1 MLLAYIDESYDRDE
15 YWLTALVVP
24 NAVALQL
31 QNKFDDIVR
40 DATLEF
46 GVPLTAELH
55 GHPLLHAK
63 EAWEPM
69 KEPVRARINI
79 YQAALRAIADTEGTQ
94 IVMAGIDVAR
104 LNRRYTA
111 PPHPHQEALDQLAQ
125 SVNALAAECETD
137 FLAIADEID
146 QSDTL
151 RASYWD
157 MQRLDTISRYGGKLE
172 RAVDALHF
180 APSRHSRLLQA
191 ADLVSYLHFRIRR
204 TPDAD
209 PRSAKASARLWN
221 IVDHQVK
228 KKTIWP

>member
-24 NAVALQL
+24 NDVALQL
-31 QNKFDDIVR
+31 QNRLDEIVR
-40 DATLEF
+40 DATLNF
-46 GVPLTAELH
+46 GVPLAAELH

-63 EAWEPM
+63 DAWEPM
-69 KEPVRARINI
+69 KQPVRARINV
-79 YQAALRAIADTEGTQ
+79 YGAALRAIANCEGIQ
-94 IVMAGIDVAR
+94 IVMAGIDIAR
-104 LNRRYTA
+104 VNRRYTT
-111 PPHPHQEALDQLAQ
+111 PPHPHTEALDQLAQ
-125 SVNALAAECETD
+125 SVNSLATERGTD

-157 MQRLDTISRYGGKLE
+157 MQRLDTLSRYGGKLD

-204 TPDAD
+204 TSEVD
-209 PRSAKASARLWN
+209 PRSAKASADLWD
-221 IVDHQVK
+221 IVDHQVGT
-228 KKTIWP
+228 KTFWP

>member
-1 MLLAYIDESYDRDE
+1 MLLAYIDESYDREE

-24 NAVALQL
+24 DAVALQL

-69 KEPVRARINI
+69 KKQVRARINI
-79 YQAALRAIADTEGTQ
+79 YQAAFRAIADCEGIQ
-94 IVMAGIDVAR
+94 IVMAGIDIVR
-104 LNRRYTA
+104 LNRRYTE
-111 PPHPHQEALDQLAQ
+111 PPHPHHEALDQLTQ
-125 SVNALAAECETD
+125 SVNALAAERDMD
-137 FLAIADEID
+137 FLAIADEVD

-157 MQRLDTISRYGGKLE
+157 MQRLDTMSRYGGKLE

-180 APSRHSRLLQA
+180 APSQHSRLLQA

-204 TPDAD
+204 TPDVD
-209 PRSAKASARLWN
+209 PRSAKVSGQLWD
-221 IVDHQVK
+221 IVDHHVT
-228 KKTIWP
+228 KKTVWP